1 MTIHLKPE
9 LEALIQKDVERGPY
23 RSADEFVEQAVQ
35 MLHEQEQ
42 WLADNHADIA
52 AKIEEGYASAE
63 RESFSTQSR
72 CAPKSISASRPGE
85 TKANGDERCLYGRRL
100 EIGAQ
105 VEKPAPLYTRAANLG
120 RPADFGVL
128 LRTAAALVL
137 PTCGRRDGDA

>member
-1 MTIHLKPE
+1 MTIRLKPE

-63 RESFSTQSR
+63 R
-72 CAPKSISASRPGE
+72 GE
-85 TKANGDERCLYGRRL
+85 LLGPEQVR
-100 EIGAQ
+100 AQ
-105 VEKPAPLYTRAANLG
+105 VNERKQAWRNDNK
-120 RPADFGVL
+120 R
-128 LRTAAALVL
+128 
-137 PTCGRRDGDA
+137 